1 MEAAH
6 TTEKGLNKNFYNVC
20 HPMQGSR
27 LWILIETNEIQHL
40 PNNIYRLLLK
50 AVKKHIVK
58 EEKRRRFIEFVT
70 SKFRNNQNLY
80 DCVAIQQKIKLA
92 CDYTFLLNSVHHHK
106 DLLFSFNIVVDKTLG
121 KFASSVD
128 LQLFEVYQP

>member
-1 MEAAH
+1 MEMSARMDGADFGSFP
-6 TTEKGLNKNFYNVC
+6 TCKSNNVK
-20 HPMQGSR
+20 GSR

-106 DLLFSFNIVVDKTLG
+106 KTKRMWFL
-121 KFASSVD
+121 SSD
-128 LQLFEVYQP
+128 QHH

>member
-106 DLLFSFNIVVDKTLG
+106 KTKRMWFL
-121 KFASSVD
+121 SSD
-128 LQLFEVYQP
+128 QHH